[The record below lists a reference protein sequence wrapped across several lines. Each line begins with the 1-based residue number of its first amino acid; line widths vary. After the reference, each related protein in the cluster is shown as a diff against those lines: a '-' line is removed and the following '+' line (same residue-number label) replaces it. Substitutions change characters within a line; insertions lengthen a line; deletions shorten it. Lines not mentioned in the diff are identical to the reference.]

1 MFFRHGNNL
10 YYWIQ
15 QRDHIKNN
23 IVFEQIQRIC
33 YTTSKLYEYSDEI
46 FYFTKIK
53 KNEKNEIVS
62 QDITKIKS
70 NFSNFDITVCF
81 EEKNPNDRIKAIN
94 IDQGTNQLIVLYKR
108 LQKNRSIQKNDFFFK
123 IFDIEKGTTIYELQ
137 IENQLLIGRLKS
149 GLYTFVGGHIY
160 YNNNVIKIRYDL
172 INRPDNGIFKE
183 NEMFDYYLNIFSLR
197 ENEKVKADTPLDSIR
212 SHRFGY
218 IISDKNHE

>member
-23 IVFEQIQRIC
+23 IVFEKIQRIC

-70 NFSNFDITVCF
+70 NFSNFDIKVCF
-81 EEKNPNDRIKAIN
+81 EEKNTSDRIKAFN
-94 IDQGTNQLIVLYKR
+94 ID
-108 LQKNRSIQKNDFFFK
+108 
-123 IFDIEKGTTIYELQ
+123 
-137 IENQLLIGRLKS
+137 
-149 GLYTFVGGHIY
+149 
-160 YNNNVIKIRYDL
+160 
-172 INRPDNGIFKE
+172 
-183 NEMFDYYLNIFSLR
+183 
-197 ENEKVKADTPLDSIR
+197 
-212 SHRFGY
+212 
-218 IISDKNHE
+218 